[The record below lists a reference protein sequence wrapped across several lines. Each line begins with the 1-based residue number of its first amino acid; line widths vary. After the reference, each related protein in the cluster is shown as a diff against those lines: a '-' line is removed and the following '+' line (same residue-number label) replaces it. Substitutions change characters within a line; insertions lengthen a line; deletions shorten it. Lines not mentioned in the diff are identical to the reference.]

1 MLLYLR
7 NPRAKPFLIEGF
19 FIPAST
25 EADGN
30 LKSLF
35 IFQIL
40 GVLRHH
46 LHDLHHIFY
55 QTLIYLSSG
64 RIPVVSQDHDYEVL
78 MKAMAY

>member
-1 MLLYLR
+1 ML
-7 NPRAKPFLIEGF
+7 PFSYRGL

-30 LKSLF
+30 IKSLF
-35 IFQIL
+35 FLIL
-40 GVLRHH
+40 GVRRHH

-64 RIPVVSQDHDYEVL
+64 RIPVVPQDHDHEVL